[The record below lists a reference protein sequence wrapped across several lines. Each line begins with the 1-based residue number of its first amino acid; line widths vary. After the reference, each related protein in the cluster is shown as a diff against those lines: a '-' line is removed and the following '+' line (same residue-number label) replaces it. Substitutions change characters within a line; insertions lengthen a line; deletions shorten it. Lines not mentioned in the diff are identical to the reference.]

1 MIETAFTKYHPV
13 VNFIF
18 FITAIV
24 MTVVIFH
31 PAALAVSLA
40 ASVASAVKFSGKK
53 AVKYFFAF
61 PFFVMILSMILNPLF
76 VHKGLTVLFYI
87 GESPVTVEAFAY
99 GACTAMMVGAVIMWS
114 YCYTQ
119 IMTSDRFMA
128 VFGKIAP
135 STSLVFSMILRFLPR
150 ARRQAGKIASAQE
163 LLFVPPEE
171 VAAEIEAGAAN
182 AADEADGQTSR
193 EQTKKTK
200 IKKGIRVMSV
210 LTTWALENS
219 IDTADSMRARGY
231 GLAGRTMYR
240 KYRARPA
247 DIICGSL
254 ILALLAA
261 SVWAKASGVWDF
273 YCYPEIE
280 FGGRPVLPA
289 CILLAAMYAVPLV
302 IEVWEDIKWTRSLS
316 KI

>member
-18 FITAIV
+18 FISAIV

-150 ARRQAGKIASAQE
+150 AKRQAGRIASAQE
-163 LLFVPPEE
+163 LLYVPAESAESGKPSEGQSPE
-171 VAAEIEAGAAN
+171 
-182 AADEADGQTSR
+182 

-247 DIICGSL
+247 DIICGVL
-254 ILALLAA
+254 VLALLAA

-280 FGGRPVLPA
+280 FGGKPVLPA
-289 CILLAAMYAVPLV
+289 CILLAAVYAVPLV

>member
-163 LLFVPPEE
+163 LLYVP
-171 VAAEIEAGAAN
+171 AESAESGKPT
-182 AADEADGQTSR
+182 EGQTPE
-193 EQTKKTK
+193 EQTKKAK

-240 KYRARPA
+240 KYRTRPA
-247 DIICGSL
+247 DIICGAL
-254 ILALLAA
+254 IMALLAA

-280 FGGRPVLPA
+280 FGGKPVLPA
-289 CILLAAMYAVPLV
+289 CILLGAAYAVPLV

>member
-150 ARRQAGKIASAQE
+150 AKRQAGKIASAQE
-163 LLFVPPEE
+163 LLYVP
-171 VAAEIEAGAAN
+171 AESAESGQSA
-182 AADEADGQTSR
+182 EGQTPR
-193 EQTKKTK
+193 Q
-200 IKKGIRVMSV
+200 V
-210 LTTWALENS
+210 WQ
-219 IDTADSMRARGY
+219 
-231 GLAGRTMYR
+231 
-240 KYRARPA
+240 
-247 DIICGSL
+247 
-254 ILALLAA
+254 AA
-261 SVWAKASGVWDF
+261 A
-273 YCYPEIE
+273 
-280 FGGRPVLPA
+280 
-289 CILLAAMYAVPLV
+289 
-302 IEVWEDIKWTRSLS
+302 
-316 KI
+316 